1 MCRKD
6 WLTDGYRSAPVFLKH
21 FSVQCNIFLCKG
33 SHQVEAN
40 FQINTE
46 KWRATLQQTS
56 GWFFFFFLFRPLA
69 PVSETKRSLVT
80 HLSSVLKNPSDFS
93 GAKNK
98 SPFFFFFEY
107 GTSWC
112 RHTWQLNISVKGIR
126 ENGSQQ
132 SQRKRDSL
140 HIQGPETS
148 ARVWQH

>member
-1 MCRKD
+1 MPQR
-6 WLTDGYRSAPVFLKH
+6 LTDGYRSAPVFLKH
-21 FSVQCNIFLCKG
+21 FSVQCSIFLCKG

-46 KWRATLQQTS
+46 KWRATLQQTQV
-56 GWFFFFFLFRPLA
+56 GFLFLFCPPA
-69 PVSETKRSLVT
+69 PISETKRSLVT
-80 HLSSVLKNPSDFS
+80 HLSSVLKNPGDFS

-98 SPFFFFFEY
+98 SFFFFFFLSIEPL
-107 GTSWC
+107 GADTLGSWV
-112 RHTWQLNISVKGIR
+112 ISVEGIR

-132 SQRKRDSL
+132 SQRNRDSL

>member
-1 MCRKD
+1 M
-6 WLTDGYRSAPVFLKH
+6 
-21 FSVQCNIFLCKG
+21 FSVIYFCAKVHTKLKLISKLTLKNGERHCNKLK
-33 SHQVEAN
+33 V
-40 FQINTE
+40 
-46 KWRATLQQTS
+46 
-56 GWFFFFFLFRPLA
+56 FFFFFLFHPLA

-98 SPFFFFFEY
+98 SFFSFFFFFEY
-107 GTSWC
+107 GTPWC
-112 RHTWQLNISVKGIR
+112 GHTWQLNISVKGIR

>member
-1 MCRKD
+1 MPQR
-6 WLTDGYRSAPVFLKH
+6 LTDGYRSAPVFLKH

-56 GWFFFFFLFRPLA
+56 GFFFFFLFHPLA

-98 SPFFFFFEY
+98 SFFSFFFFFWVWNPLVRTHLAVEY
-107 GTSWC
+107 LCKGNQGEWLPAEPKKEGQLAYSGTWNLC
-112 RHTWQLNISVKGIR
+112 
-126 ENGSQQ
+126 
-132 SQRKRDSL
+132 
-140 HIQGPETS
+140 
-148 ARVWQH
+148 